1 MNLIK
6 STGTFGFFTLI
17 SRILGYLR
25 DILIAIFLGTGV
37 LADAFFIAFRIP
49 NTFRR
54 LFSEGTF
61 NAAFVPSYA
70 SEITKGKKQSNKF
83 ANKIFNLLFLGLLF
97 LVFIVQIFMPAF
109 VSIIAPG
116 FVENVEKMELAISLT
131 RITFPFLFFIC
142 LASFFSAILNSH
154 NKFASA
160 SAAPIIL
167 NLILIGILLFS
178 KTLGDELVY
187 YLSYGVSFAGFLQLV
202 FLYKFV
208 RKFYVLKFYFSFDR
222 TKENNLIDDKV
233 KVFFKKLLPS
243 IFASGV
249 TQINILV
256 GTIIASFQASAVSYL
271 YYADRI
277 YQINLA
283 IAGIA
288 IGVVILPQLSKY
300 IQSKKKSKILLIQNK
315 ALELSLFLTLPAS
328 AALLIASE
336 EIISALFGY
345 GSFDKVSVLN
355 SGKALYYFAL
365 GLPAFSLIKVFSSFF
380 FANHNTKIPFY
391 ISLFSVLINIIISI
405 SYFNEIGF
413 IIIPIATTISSWL
426 NAMLLFV
433 FLKNRN
439 LFSFNN
445 IFLVR
450 FVKIIAASLL
460 MAIFFNFLIIYFKY
474 ELAFGQNIKS
484 FYLILCITLSLL
496 FYLFVS
502 YWIKAF
508 KVSDIKL
515 KY

>member
-1 MNLIK
+1 MNLLK
-6 STGTFGFFTLI
+6 STGTFGFFTLL

-70 SEITKGKKQSNKF
+70 SEIVKGKKQSNKF
-83 ANKIFNLLFLGLLF
+83 ANNIFNLLFLGLLF
-97 LVFIVQIFMPAF
+97 LVLIVQIFMPAF

-116 FVENVEKMELAISLT
+116 FVENIEKMELAISLT
-131 RITFPFLFFIC
+131 RITFPFLLFVC

-154 NKFASA
+154 NKFAAA

-167 NLILIGILLFS
+167 NIILIGVLLFS
-178 KTLGDELVY
+178 KLLGDNLIF
-187 YLSYGVSFAGFLQLV
+187 YLSYGVSFSGFLQLV

-208 RKFYVLKFYFSFDR
+208 RKFYSLKLDFKIKTNS
-222 TKENNLIDDKV
+222 KI

-288 IGVVILPQLSKY
+288 IGVVVLPQLSKY
-300 IQSKKKSKILLIQNK
+300 IQTKKKSKIHLIQNK

-345 GSFDKVSVLN
+345 GSFDQVSVLN

-380 FANHNTKIPFY
+380 FANQDTKIPFY
-391 ISLFSVLINIIISI
+391 ISLFSVLINIVISI

-413 IIIPIATTISSWL
+413 IIIPIATTISSWF
-426 NAMLLFV
+426 NAILLFA
-433 FLKNRN
+433 FLKNRD
-439 LFSFNN
+439 LFSFNK

-450 FVKIIAASLL
+450 FVKIIVASLL
-460 MAIFFNFLIIYFKY
+460 MAIFFNFLITYFKY
-474 ELAFGQNIKS
+474 ELAFNQNIKS
-484 FYLILCITLSLL
+484 FYLILSVILSLL

-508 KVSDIKL
+508 KTSDIKL